1 MENEQLISGKAYIKI
16 HNFRLTP
23 KRAENLYNALH
34 KALRHPIPLVI
45 KSEKD
50 QVFAVLKKEEFPTNV
65 FKSLEIYWGYGG
77 ETKGDETK
85 IRKLWRN
92 PSHISSVESNN
103 FRNFPR
109 SGMGNK
115 NKIK

>member
-1 MENEQLISGKAYIKI
+1 MYGIDLDIKKFI
-16 HNFRLTP
+16 INIIIIIIIIIR
-23 KRAENLYNALH
+23 
-34 KALRHPIPLVI
+34 
-45 KSEKD
+45 
-50 QVFAVLKKEEFPTNV
+50 
-65 FKSLEIYWGYGG
+65 GYGD

-92 PSHISSVESNN
+92 ASHISFVESNN

-115 NKIK
+115 TKIK

>member
-1 MENEQLISGKAYIKI
+1 MVGA
-16 HNFRLTP
+16 R
-23 KRAENLYNALH
+23 
-34 KALRHPIPLVI
+34 
-45 KSEKD
+45 
-50 QVFAVLKKEEFPTNV
+50 
-65 FKSLEIYWGYGG
+65 GYGD

-92 PSHISSVESNN
+92 ASHISFVESNN

-115 NKIK
+115 TKIK

>member
-1 MENEQLISGKAYIKI
+1 MQTDIPMEYV
-16 HNFRLTP
+16 RD
-23 KRAENLYNALH
+23 
-34 KALRHPIPLVI
+34 IP
-45 KSEKD
+45 
-50 QVFAVLKKEEFPTNV
+50 QR
-65 FKSLEIYWGYGG
+65 GYGG

>member
-1 MENEQLISGKAYIKI
+1 
-16 HNFRLTP
+16 
-23 KRAENLYNALH
+23 
-34 KALRHPIPLVI
+34 VI
-45 KSEKD
+45 TD
-50 QVFAVLKKEEFPTNV
+50 KKEV
-65 FKSLEIYWGYGG
+65 FLAAAGTDRGGGERSSSSRAGNRDQPSRGYGD

-92 PSHISSVESNN
+92 ASHISFVESNN

-115 NKIK
+115 TKIK

>member
-1 MENEQLISGKAYIKI
+1 MRPKSGRSSNGPRTCSK
-16 HNFRLTP
+16 RLKTSP
-23 KRAENLYNALH
+23 EHAV
-34 KALRHPIPLVI
+34 ALR
-45 KSEKD
+45 
-50 QVFAVLKKEEFPTNV
+50 
-65 FKSLEIYWGYGG
+65 GYGD

-92 PSHISSVESNN
+92 ASHISFVESNN

-115 NKIK
+115 TKIK

>member
-1 MENEQLISGKAYIKI
+1 MKKIFVLQKIIIYGISTDDI
-16 HNFRLTP
+16 FR
-23 KRAENLYNALH
+23 
-34 KALRHPIPLVI
+34 
-45 KSEKD
+45 
-50 QVFAVLKKEEFPTNV
+50 
-65 FKSLEIYWGYGG
+65 GYGD

-92 PSHISSVESNN
+92 ASHISFVESNN

-115 NKIK
+115 TKIK

>member
-1 MENEQLISGKAYIKI
+1 VFPERLPLFAYRII
-16 HNFRLTP
+16 V
-23 KRAENLYNALH
+23 YNG
-34 KALRHPIPLVI
+34 
-45 KSEKD
+45 
-50 QVFAVLKKEEFPTNV
+50 
-65 FKSLEIYWGYGG
+65 LEWGYGD

-92 PSHISSVESNN
+92 ASHISFVESNN

-115 NKIK
+115 TKIK

>member
-1 MENEQLISGKAYIKI
+1 MVIQIAFLI
-16 HNFRLTP
+16 
-23 KRAENLYNALH
+23 LH
-34 KALRHPIPLVI
+34 KISPL
-45 KSEKD
+45 EN
-50 QVFAVLKKEEFPTNV
+50 AR
-65 FKSLEIYWGYGG
+65 GYGD

-92 PSHISSVESNN
+92 ASHISFVESNN

-115 NKIK
+115 TKIK

>member
-1 MENEQLISGKAYIKI
+1 MFSFYRNGG
-16 HNFRLTP
+16 
-23 KRAENLYNALH
+23 
-34 KALRHPIPLVI
+34 
-45 KSEKD
+45 
-50 QVFAVLKKEEFPTNV
+50 
-65 FKSLEIYWGYGG
+65 GYGD

-92 PSHISSVESNN
+92 ASHISFVESNN

-115 NKIK
+115 TKIK

>member
-1 MENEQLISGKAYIKI
+1 MIQQLDTVSYLEEQKISAGLHLENK
-16 HNFRLTP
+16 N
-23 KRAENLYNALH
+23 
-34 KALRHPIPLVI
+34 
-45 KSEKD
+45 KSARER
-50 QVFAVLKKEEFPTNV
+50 
-65 FKSLEIYWGYGG
+65 GYGD

-92 PSHISSVESNN
+92 ASHISFVESNN

-115 NKIK
+115 TKIK

>member
-1 MENEQLISGKAYIKI
+1 MQG
-16 HNFRLTP
+16 
-23 KRAENLYNALH
+23 
-34 KALRHPIPLVI
+34 LVI
-45 KSEKD
+45 
-50 QVFAVLKKEEFPTNV
+50 F
-65 FKSLEIYWGYGG
+65 WGYGG

-92 PSHISSVESNN
+92 ASHISSVESNN

>member
-1 MENEQLISGKAYIKI
+1 MKRDYSGKRLQLRFRRNLGGALKNFLNYIVD
-16 HNFRLTP
+16 P
-23 KRAENLYNALH
+23 G
-34 KALRHPIPLVI
+34 
-45 KSEKD
+45 
-50 QVFAVLKKEEFPTNV
+50 
-65 FKSLEIYWGYGG
+65 GYGD

-92 PSHISSVESNN
+92 ASHISFVESNN

-115 NKIK
+115 TKIK

>member
-1 MENEQLISGKAYIKI
+1 LVVYEKI
-16 HNFRLTP
+16 PPRLLP
-23 KRAENLYNALH
+23 SHLPFLSAH
-34 KALRHPIPLVI
+34 IIPLVASH
-45 KSEKD
+45 KSIGSRQLMFND
-50 QVFAVLKKEEFPTNV
+50 AFAIFFDIIFKVLSFNFFTCLYRG
-65 FKSLEIYWGYGG
+65 FRGYGG

-92 PSHISSVESNN
+92 ASHISFVESNN

-115 NKIK
+115 TKIK

>member
-1 MENEQLISGKAYIKI
+1 MFI
-16 HNFRLTP
+16 
-23 KRAENLYNALH
+23 
-34 KALRHPIPLVI
+34 
-45 KSEKD
+45 
-50 QVFAVLKKEEFPTNV
+50 
-65 FKSLEIYWGYGG
+65 WGYGD

-92 PSHISSVESNN
+92 ASHISFVESNN

-115 NKIK
+115 TKIK

>member
-1 MENEQLISGKAYIKI
+1 VKI
-16 HNFRLTP
+16 ILVNFWKL
-23 KRAENLYNALH
+23 
-34 KALRHPIPLVI
+34 
-45 KSEKD
+45 
-50 QVFAVLKKEEFPTNV
+50 QVR
-65 FKSLEIYWGYGG
+65 GYGG

-92 PSHISSVESNN
+92 ASHISSVESNN

>member
-1 MENEQLISGKAYIKI
+1 VGAGVAVKYVVSSDKL
-16 HNFRLTP
+16 
-23 KRAENLYNALH
+23 
-34 KALRHPIPLVI
+34 
-45 KSEKD
+45 KSRK
-50 QVFAVLKKEEFPTNV
+50 VLDL
-65 FKSLEIYWGYGG
+65 SRRGYGD

-92 PSHISSVESNN
+92 ASHISFVESNN

-115 NKIK
+115 TKIK

>member
-1 MENEQLISGKAYIKI
+1 VANLTKI
-16 HNFRLTP
+16 
-23 KRAENLYNALH
+23 
-34 KALRHPIPLVI
+34 LVKLATI
-45 KSEKD
+45 I
-50 QVFAVLKKEEFPTNV
+50 N
-65 FKSLEIYWGYGG
+65 IIWGYGD

-92 PSHISSVESNN
+92 ASHISFVESNN

-115 NKIK
+115 TKIK

>member
-1 MENEQLISGKAYIKI
+1 MNEC
-16 HNFRLTP
+16 
-23 KRAENLYNALH
+23 YNIVVVV
-34 KALRHPIPLVI
+34 KG
-45 KSEKD
+45 
-50 QVFAVLKKEEFPTNV
+50 
-65 FKSLEIYWGYGG
+65 GYGD

-92 PSHISSVESNN
+92 ASHISFVESNN

-115 NKIK
+115 TKIK

>member
-1 MENEQLISGKAYIKI
+1 VVILPRSQLVLDERFIAFPKI
-16 HNFRLTP
+16 C
-23 KRAENLYNALH
+23 ENAL
-34 KALRHPIPLVI
+34 LGG
-45 KSEKD
+45 
-50 QVFAVLKKEEFPTNV
+50 
-65 FKSLEIYWGYGG
+65 GYGD

-92 PSHISSVESNN
+92 ASHISFVESNN

-115 NKIK
+115 TKIK

>member
-1 MENEQLISGKAYIKI
+1 M
-16 HNFRLTP
+16 
-23 KRAENLYNALH
+23 
-34 KALRHPIPLVI
+34 
-45 KSEKD
+45 
-50 QVFAVLKKEEFPTNV
+50 VLKKRLNF
-65 FKSLEIYWGYGG
+65 FYFQWKKGGYGD

-92 PSHISSVESNN
+92 ASHISFVESNN

-115 NKIK
+115 TKIK